1 MLTVTA
7 NYATRYGLY
16 ATSNYNDDNNSDA
29 SVLAATGY
37 TVSRSAMTNNGDGTY
52 TWTYTVAPQ

>member
-1 MLTVTA
+1 MLTVTVS
-7 NYATRYGLY
+7 YAGRYGLY

-29 SVLAATGY
+29 SVLAADGY
-37 TVSRSAMTNNGDGTY
+37 TVSRSDVTNNGDGTY